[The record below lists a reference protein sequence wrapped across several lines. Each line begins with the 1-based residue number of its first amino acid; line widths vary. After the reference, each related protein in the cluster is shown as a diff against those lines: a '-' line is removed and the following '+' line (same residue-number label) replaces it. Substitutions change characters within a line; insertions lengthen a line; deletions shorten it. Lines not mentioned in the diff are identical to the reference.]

1 MLLPTG
7 RSHCLAPFLLLSA
20 LAAPEEA
27 GSVKVIV
34 DEVTLAVAEPKCEVG
49 LVVIVVVLVLV
60 VEIVRR
66 STGLAD

>member
-1 MLLPTG
+1 MPTG

-20 LAAPEEA
+20 LAAAEEA

-34 DEVTLAVAEPKCEVG
+34 DEVTLAVAEPMCEVG
-49 LVVIVVVLVLV
+49 LVVIVVV
-60 VEIVRR
+60 VEIVKR

>member
-1 MLLPTG
+1 MPTG

-20 LAAPEEA
+20 LAAAEEA
-27 GSVKVIV
+27 GSVKVIL

-49 LVVIVVVLVLV
+49 LVVIVDAVVVV

>member
-1 MLLPTG
+1 MPTG
-7 RSHCLAPFLLLSA
+7 PSHCLAPFLLLSA
-20 LAAPEEA
+20 LAAAEEA
-27 GSVKVIV
+27 GPVKVIV

-49 LVVIVVVLVLV
+49 LVVIVVV

>member
-1 MLLPTG
+1 MPTG
-7 RSHCLAPFLLLSA
+7 RSHCLARFLLLSA
-20 LAAPEEA
+20 LAAAEEA
-27 GSVKVIV
+27 GSVEVIV

-49 LVVIVVVLVLV
+49 LVVIVAAVVV